1 MSEQEEIV
9 IQEEIPKKRTRKERS
24 PAQIEILEKAR
35 SKRKEAYALQRA
47 SKQKLE
53 EILKGGG
60 TIEELA
66 KKTEKNTYNQC
77 RR

>member
-1 MSEQEEIV
+1 MSEQEEIF

-24 PAQIEILEKAR
+24 PEQIEVLERAR
-35 SKRKEAYALQRA
+35 SKRKEYYALQRD

-60 TIEELA
+60 TIKEFV
-66 KKTEKNTYNQC
+66 KKTKNTYNKC